1 MMRTIIGLA
10 LLTTLAAGCATA
22 PAPERVAQLRAMEA
36 ESAARLSGEGE
47 VLFAADQAK
56 LSGYQYCSSAMNHLE
71 RGDLRLGIREASK
84 ALYLGQKGNDQWLLA
99 NAKRDLAYAYDL
111 AGYLD
116 RSTQYADEALD
127 HVARMG
133 FNKNDPRS
141 VIGPAYKIK
150 GDADLRQG
158 RADAAIANYRQALA
172 QSLEKFQPFIQ
183 ASLGNAYLAKRDFAQ
198 ARASFSQAEQTGS
211 PSVRLLVRRG
221 QGQLALAEGNPAAA
235 IAAFTAAAQQ
245 ASGADAEY
253 HRVWALDGLARAKA
267 AAGDREG
274 ALAAYG
280 EALAAA
286 EGVRARFR
294 SEEFKTGFFGDM
306 QQIFDSA
313 VALQMASG
321 RAEAAFETS
330 ERSRARALLDL
341 VRGRVKTSAG
351 AEAVADPL
359 SRTLSLAELKAAAPD
374 NGAIVV
380 YHVTPARTY
389 AWVVR
394 RGGITP
400 VTLEV
405 EQRALAAAI
414 TPFNAAI
421 RARAADVPAQ
431 ASALY
436 ARLIRPLNLAPNE
449 PVVIV
454 PHDVLHHVPFQALRG
469 PSGWLLEE
477 RAVSYAPSASVL
489 AYLVGRPARERTRVL
504 ALGNPDLGAARLA
517 LPGAQREAETIKTLY
532 SDKAE
537 IYLQKDATKE
547 RLLARAPETQLLHVG
562 AHAEVDEV
570 DPLYSV
576 IRLARSEKISG
587 ELEAHEIY
595 RVNLNH
601 SAIVALSACETGLGR
616 ITRGDEPWGFTRPV
630 LSAGAP
636 AMLVSLWEVEDA
648 ATARTMARFY
658 KDLPGTSARD
668 ALRAAQREVLSDP
681 RTSQPFFWA
690 PFVLVGDWR

>member
-1 MMRTIIGLA
+1 MTRTIVGAA
-10 LLTTLAAGCATA
+10 LLTVLAAACATV

-47 VLFAADQAK
+47 VLFAADKAK
-56 LSGYQYCSSAMNHLE
+56 LSGYNYCSLAVNHLE

-99 NAKRDLAYAYDL
+99 AAKRDLAYAYDL

-116 RSTQYADEALD
+116 RSVQFADEALD
-127 HVARMG
+127 HVARAG
-133 FNKNDPRS
+133 FTKNDPRT
-141 VIGPAYKIK
+141 VIGPVYKIK

-158 RADAAIANYRQALA
+158 RADAAIANYRQALTS
-172 QSLEKFQPFIQ
+172 SLENFQPFVQ
-183 ASLGNAYLAKRDFAQ
+183 ASLGNAYLAQRDFAQ
-198 ARASFSQAEQTGS
+198 ARALFQQAEQGG
-211 PSVRLLVRRG
+211 PASVRLLVRRG
-221 QGQLALAEGNPAAA
+221 QGQLALAEGNPQAA
-235 IAAFTAAAQQ
+235 IAAFGAAAQQ
-245 ASGADAEY
+245 ASGPDAEY
-253 HRVWALDGLARAKA
+253 HRVWALDGLARARQ
-267 AAGDREG
+267 AAGDRDG

-280 EALAAA
+280 EALTAA
-286 EGVRARFR
+286 ERVRARFR

-306 QQIFDSA
+306 QQVFDSA
-313 VALQMASG
+313 IALQMASG

-359 SRTLSLAELKAAAPD
+359 TRSLSLAELKAAAPD

-380 YHVTPARTY
+380 YHVTPSRTF
-389 AWVVR
+389 AWIVR

-405 EQRALAAAI
+405 EQRALAAAV

-436 ARLIRPLNLAPNE
+436 GRLIRPLNLAPNE

-454 PHDVLHHVPFQALRG
+454 SHDVLHRLPFQALRG

-489 AYLVGRPARERTRVL
+489 AYLVGRPPRERTRVL

-532 SDKAE
+532 SNAE

-547 RLLARAPETQLLHVG
+547 TLLARAPDSQLLHVG
-562 AHAEVDEV
+562 AHAEVDEI

-576 IRLARSEKISG
+576 IRLARTEKVAG

-595 RVNLNH
+595 RVDLH
-601 SAIVALSACETGLGR
+601 RSAIVALSACETGLGR

-658 KDLPGTSARD
+658 KDLAGGSARD
-668 ALRAAQREVLSDP
+668 ALRAAQREVLGDP
-681 RTSQPFFWA
+681 RTNQPFFWA

>member
-1 MMRTIIGLA
+1 MKRTIVGLA
-10 LLTTLAAGCATA
+10 LLTAVAAGCATA

-47 VLFAADQAK
+47 VLFGADK
-56 LSGYQYCSSAMNHLE
+56 LKLNGYGYCSLAMSHLE

-99 NAKRDLAYAYDL
+99 SAKRDLAYAYDL

-116 RSTQYADEALD
+116 RSVQYADEALD
-127 HVARMG
+127 HMSRARSE
-133 FNKNDPRS
+133 KNDPRS
-141 VIGPAYKIK
+141 VLGPVFKIK
-150 GDADLRQG
+150 GDAALRQG
-158 RADAAIANYRQALA
+158 RPDEAIANYQQALD
-172 QSLEKFQPFIQ
+172 QSLDKFQPFVRV
-183 ASLGNAYLAKRDFAQ
+183 SLANAYLAKRDFAQ
-198 ARASFSQAEQTGS
+198 ARTLFAAAEKDGPAT
-211 PSVRLLVRRG
+211 VRLLVRRG
-221 QGQLALAEGNPAAA
+221 QGQLALAEGNAAA
-235 IAAFTAAAQQ
+235 AVTAFTAAAQQ
-245 ASGADAEY
+245 AGGADADY
-253 HRVWALDGLARAKA
+253 HRVWALDGLARAKQ

-280 EALAAA
+280 EALTTA
-286 EGVRARFR
+286 ERVRARFR

-306 QQIFDSA
+306 QQVFDGA
-313 VALQMASG
+313 VALQMQAG
-321 RAEAAFETS
+321 RGEAAFETS

-359 SRTLSLAELKAAAPD
+359 VRTLSVAELKAAAPPG
-374 NGAIVV
+374 GAIVE
-380 YHVTPARTY
+380 YHVTPTRTF
-389 AWVVR
+389 AWIVR
-394 RGGITP
+394 RDGITP
-400 VTLEV
+400 VTLDV
-405 EQRALAAAI
+405 EQRALAAAV

-421 RARAADVPAQ
+421 RARDADVPAR

-436 ARLIRPLNLAPNE
+436 DRLIRPLNLKPGE
-449 PVVIV
+449 PIVIV

-469 PSGWLLEE
+469 SSGWLIEE
-477 RAVSYAPSASVL
+477 RAVSYAPSSSVL
-489 AYLVGRPARERTRVL
+489 AYVVGRPVRERAHVL
-504 ALGNPDLGAARLA
+504 ALGNPDLGSARLA
-517 LPGAQREAETIKTLY
+517 LPGAQREVEGIRTIYNNAEVY
-532 SDKAE
+532 V
-537 IYLQKDATKE
+537 QKDATKE
-547 RLLARAPETQLLHVG
+547 KLLARAPDSELLHVG

-576 IRLARSEKISG
+576 IRLARSEKVPG

-595 RVNLNH
+595 RVSLPH

-636 AMLVSLWEVEDA
+636 AMLVSLWEVEDT

-658 KDLPGTSARD
+658 KDLSSTSARD
-668 ALRAAQREVLSDP
+668 ALRAAQREVLADP
-681 RTSQPFFWA
+681 RTNQPFFWA

>member
-1 MMRTIIGLA
+1 MKGTIVGLA
-10 LLTTLAAGCATA
+10 LLTAAAAGCATV
-22 PAPERVAQLRAMEA
+22 PAPERVAELRAMEA

-47 VLFAADQAK
+47 VLFAADTMK
-56 LSGYQYCSSAMNHLE
+56 LNGYAYCTLATGYLE

-99 NAKRDLAYAYDL
+99 AAKRDLAYAYDL

-116 RSTQYADEALD
+116 RSVQYADEALA
-127 HVARMG
+127 HVARAG
-133 FNKNDPRS
+133 AVKNDPRN
-141 VIGPAYKIK
+141 VLGPVFKIK

-158 RADAAIANYRQALA
+158 RADAAIANYRQALD
-172 QSLEKFQPFIQ
+172 QSVETFQPFVRV
-183 ASLGNAYLAKRDFAQ
+183 SLANAYLAKRDFAQ
-198 ARASFSQAEQTGS
+198 ARAFFDAAEKSGS
-211 PSVRLLVRRG
+211 PTVRLLVRRG
-221 QGQLALAEGNPAAA
+221 QGQLALAEGNPQAA

-245 ASGADAEY
+245 ASGSDAEY
-253 HRVWALDGLARAKA
+253 HRVWALDGLAGAKQ
-267 AAGDREG
+267 AAGDRDG

-280 EALAAA
+280 EALTAA
-286 EGVRARFR
+286 ERVRARFR

-306 QQIFDSA
+306 QQVFDSA

-321 RAEAAFETS
+321 RHEAAFETS

-359 SRTLSLAELKAAAPD
+359 VRTLSVAELQAAAPAG
-374 NGAIVV
+374 GAIVE
-380 YHVTPARTY
+380 YHVTPTRTF
-389 AWVVR
+389 AWIVR
-394 RGGITP
+394 RDGIRS
-400 VTLEV
+400 VTLDV

-421 RARAADVPAQ
+421 RARDADVATR

-436 ARLIRPLNLAPNE
+436 DRLIRPLNLAPGE
-449 PVVIV
+449 PIVIV
-454 PHDVLHHVPFQALRG
+454 SHDVLHHVPFQALRG
-469 PSGWLLEE
+469 PSGWLIEE
-477 RAVSYAPSASVL
+477 RAVSYAPSSSVL
-489 AYLVGRPARERTRVL
+489 AYLVGRPARERVRVL
-504 ALGNPDLGAARLA
+504 ALGNPDLGSARLA
-517 LPGAQREAETIKTLY
+517 LPGAQREVEGIRSLY
-532 SDKAE
+532 SNAE
-537 IYLQKDATKE
+537 VYVQKEATKE
-547 RLLARAPETQLLHVG
+547 KLLARAPESELLHVG

-576 IRLARSEKISG
+576 IRLARSEKVPG

-595 RVNLNH
+595 RVNLSH

-616 ITRGDEPWGFTRPV
+616 ITRGDEPWGFTRPM

-658 KDLPGTSARD
+658 KDLSSATARD
-668 ALRAAQREVLSDP
+668 ALRAAQREVLGDP
-681 RTSQPFFWA
+681 RTNQPFFWA

>member
-1 MMRTIIGLA
+1 MKGTIVGLA
-10 LLTTLAAGCATA
+10 LLTAVVAGCATA

-47 VLFAADQAK
+47 VLFAADKQK
-56 LSGYQYCSSAMNHLE
+56 LNGYAYCALATNHLE

-99 NAKRDLAYAYDL
+99 AAKRDLAYAYDL

-116 RSTQYADEALD
+116 RSVQYADEALD
-127 HVARMG
+127 HVARAG
-133 FNKNDPRS
+133 AVKNDPRN
-141 VIGPAYKIK
+141 VLGPVFKIK
-150 GDADLRQG
+150 GDADLRLG
-158 RADAAIANYRQALA
+158 RPDAALANYQRALD
-172 QSLEKFQPFIQ
+172 QSVETFKPFVRT
-183 ASLGNAYLAKRDFAQ
+183 SLANAYLAKRDFAQ
-198 ARASFSQAEQTGS
+198 ARALFAAAEKDA
-211 PSVRLLVRRG
+211 PASVRLLVRRG
-221 QGQLALAEGNPAAA
+221 QGQLALAEGNAPAA

-245 ASGADAEY
+245 ATGADAEY
-253 HRVWALDGLARAKA
+253 HRVWALDGLARARQA
-267 AAGDREG
+267 TGDRDG

-280 EALAAA
+280 EALTAA
-286 EGVRARFR
+286 ERVRARFR

-306 QQIFDSA
+306 QQVFDSA
-313 VALQMASG
+313 VVLQMASG
-321 RAEAAFETS
+321 RGEAAFETS

-359 SRTLSLAELKAAAPD
+359 VRTLSVAELQAAAPEG
-374 NGAIVV
+374 GAIVE
-380 YHVTPARTY
+380 YHVTPTRTFV
-389 AWVVR
+389 WIVR
-394 RGGITP
+394 RGGIRAL
-400 VTLEV
+400 TLDV

-421 RARAADVPAQ
+421 RARDADVPAR
-431 ASALY
+431 AAALY
-436 ARLIRPLNLAPNE
+436 DRLIRPLNLAPGE
-449 PVVIV
+449 PIVIV
-454 PHDVLHHVPFQALRG
+454 SHDVLHHVPFQALRG
-469 PSGWLLEE
+469 PSGWLVEE

-489 AYLVGRPARERTRVL
+489 AYLVGRPARPRARVL
-504 ALGNPDLGAARLA
+504 ALGNPDLGSARLA
-517 LPGAQREAETIKTLY
+517 LPGAQREVEGIRALY
-532 SDKAE
+532 SNAE
-537 IYLQKDATKE
+537 VYVQKEATKE
-547 RLLARAPETQLLHVG
+547 KLLARAPETQLLHVG

-576 IRLARSEKISG
+576 IRLARSEKVPG

-595 RVNLNH
+595 RVNLSQ

-616 ITRGDEPWGFTRPV
+616 ITRGDEPWGFTRPM

-658 KDLPGTSARD
+658 RDLSSANARD
-668 ALRAAQREVLSDP
+668 SLRAAQREVLGDP
-681 RTSQPFFWA
+681 RTNQPFFWA

>member
-1 MMRTIIGLA
+1 MTRTIVSLA
-10 LLTTLAAGCATA
+10 LLTVLAAACATA

-47 VLFAADQAK
+47 VLYDADQAK
-56 LSGYQYCSSAMNHLE
+56 LTGYQYCSGAMNLLE

-116 RSTQYADEALD
+116 RSVQFADEALE
-127 HVARMG
+127 HVARAG
-133 FNKNDPRS
+133 FTKNDRRF
-141 VIGPAYKIK
+141 VLGPVYKIK

-158 RADAAIANYRQALA
+158 RAEAAIANYRQALD
-172 QSLEKFQPFIQ
+172 QSQENFQPFVR

-198 ARASFSQAEQTGS
+198 ARVLFQQAEQTGS

-235 IAAFTAAAQQ
+235 IAAFDAAAKQ
-245 ASGADAEY
+245 ASGSDAEY
-253 HRVWALDGLARAKA
+253 HRVWALDGLARARQ
-267 AAGDREG
+267 AAGDRDG

-280 EALAAA
+280 EALTAA
-286 EGVRARFR
+286 ERVRARFR

-313 VALQMASG
+313 IVLQMASG
-321 RAEAAFETS
+321 RAEAALETS

-359 SRTLSLAELKAAAPD
+359 SRTLSLAELKAAAPE
-374 NGAIVV
+374 NGAIVA
-380 YHVTPARTY
+380 YHVTPARTF

-394 RGGITP
+394 RDGITP
-400 VTLEV
+400 VTLDV

-421 RARAADVPAQ
+421 RARADDVPAQ

-436 ARLIRPLNLAPNE
+436 GRLVRPLNLKAGE
-449 PVVIV
+449 PIVIV
-454 PHDVLHHVPFQALRG
+454 SHDVLHRVPFQALRG

-477 RAVSYAPSASVL
+477 RALSYAPSASVL
-489 AYLVGRPARERTRVL
+489 AYLLGRAARERTRVV

-517 LPGAQREAETIKTLY
+517 LPGAQREAETIKALY
-532 SDKAE
+532 TNAE

-547 RLLARAPETQLLHVG
+547 RLLARAPESQLLHVG
-562 AHAEVDEV
+562 AHAEVDEI

-576 IRLARSEKISG
+576 IRLARSEKLAG

-595 RVNLNH
+595 RVNLSR

-648 ATARTMARFY
+648 ATARTMARVY

-668 ALRAAQREVLSDP
+668 ALRAAQREVLGDP